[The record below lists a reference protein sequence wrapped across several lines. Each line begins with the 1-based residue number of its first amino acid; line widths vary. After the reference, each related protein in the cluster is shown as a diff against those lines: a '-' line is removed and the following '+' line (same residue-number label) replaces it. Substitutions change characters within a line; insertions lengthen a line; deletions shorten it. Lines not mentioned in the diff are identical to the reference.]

1 MIINYRENNHHFG
14 GFIVNWHKRFY
25 FVVGGYGSSKS
36 YNTALKLLIK
46 ARDEKK
52 RKILVVR
59 KTFESLRDSCF
70 DLLCEIIETSG
81 MSKEFKITST
91 PMRIIH
97 KKTKSRFIFRGLDK
111 PEKLKSIHGVSI
123 VWIEEAPEISYEA
136 FKELNGRLRTMEQS
150 MHIIMSSNPV
160 SKSSWTYKHFFL
172 DKEMDDN
179 ELYHKRII
187 KTEDTYYHHSTVDDN
202 KFVPAEYKQQLEQLQ
217 HHDPD
222 LYRIARKGRFGIL
235 GEKLFRNVENK
246 SHSEVME
253 EVEKINCRDRYDGL
267 DFGFSVSFNAL
278 VRCAVDRQNNHLYI
292 YKEWH
297 EKELIN
303 SEVTEKVVKL
313 LQGTYHSVIADNA
326 RPELIEEL
334 SRNKIRIERTK
345 KVANNKVI
353 GANKIKSFYKIIVS
367 DECPQTFKDLTELTF
382 KKDKN
387 DEIIEDKFSFDSH
400 IFDALA
406 YSLENYVQTNL
417 KHGKIQRPKG
427 W

>member
-172 DKEMDDN
+172 DKELDDN

-202 KFVPAEYKQQLEQLQ
+202 KFVPEEYKQQLEQLQ

-235 GEKLFRNVENK
+235 GEKLFRNVEQK

-253 EVEKINCRDRYDGL
+253 EVERINCRDRFDGL

-278 VRCAVDRQNNHLYI
+278 
-292 YKEWH
+292 
-297 EKELIN
+297 
-303 SEVTEKVVKL
+303 
-313 LQGTYHSVIADNA
+313 
-326 RPELIEEL
+326 
-334 SRNKIRIERTK
+334 
-345 KVANNKVI
+345 
-353 GANKIKSFYKIIVS
+353 
-367 DECPQTFKDLTELTF
+367 
-382 KKDKN
+382 
-387 DEIIEDKFSFDSH
+387 
-400 IFDALA
+400 
-406 YSLENYVQTNL
+406 
-417 KHGKIQRPKG
+417 
-427 W
+427 